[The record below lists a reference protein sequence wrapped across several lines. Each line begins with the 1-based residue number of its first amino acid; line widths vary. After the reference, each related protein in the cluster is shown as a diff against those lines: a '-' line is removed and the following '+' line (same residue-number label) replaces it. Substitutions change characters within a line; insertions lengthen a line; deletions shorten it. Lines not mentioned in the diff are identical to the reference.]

1 MNVAEAITRRMS
13 IRGFKPDPVDQSLL
27 NHIFETARWSAS
39 NCNIQSWL
47 VNVVSGETKNRLAQA
62 LVAEVAS
69 GKEGYPDFH
78 AGNLGLVGVHRD
90 RQFECAARLYDT
102 LGIERSDRQA
112 RNAQMLKNWQFFGA
126 PHAAFISIP
135 KYMKD
140 GNMLDVGVYLQ
151 SLMLLMV
158 ENGLGSVAQGALSL
172 YPGPAKEM
180 LNIPEDYGIVVGLSF
195 GYPDETAQ
203 VNKATMD
210 RVPLESQVFFHA

>member
-1 MNVAEAITRRMS
+1 MTVAEAITGRMS
-13 IRGFKPDPVDQSLL
+13 IRGFKTDLVDAELL
-27 NHIFETARWSAS
+27 RQIFDSARWSAS
-39 NCNIQSWL
+39 NCNIQSWH
-47 VNVVSGETKNRLAQA
+47 VNVVSGDTKDKLAQA
-62 LVAEVAS
+62 LVAEVVS
-69 GKEGYPDFH
+69 GKEIYPDFH
-78 AGNLGLVGVHRD
+78 AGNNGLVGVHRD

-135 KYMKD
+135 KYMRD

-151 SLMLLMV
+151 SLMLLMC
-158 ENGLGSVAQGALSL
+158 ENGIGSVAQGALSL
-172 YPGPAKEM
+172 YPGPVKEM

-195 GYPDETAQ
+195 GYPDVTAQ

-210 RVPLESQVFFHA
+210 RVPLERQVFFHS